1 MIYSIFGKG
10 TVLMNGYIGMSWAAG
25 QIISIF
31 DNEIASYWW
40 GLLHL
45 SLYTKNLECTRKKM
59 WYGPQSKEMEAK
71 PYFDARI
78 LVIHMKITI
87 L

>member
-1 MIYSIFGKG
+1 MVDVENLADEMWFP
-10 TVLMNGYIGMSWAAG
+10 
-25 QIISIF
+25 
-31 DNEIASYWW
+31 
-40 GLLHL
+40 
-45 SLYTKNLECTRKKM
+45 KNLECTRKKM

>member
-1 MIYSIFGKG
+1 MIILQAD
-10 TVLMNGYIGMSWAAG
+10 TLLENGEPRSCFTQA
-25 QIISIF
+25 
-31 DNEIASYWW
+31 
-40 GLLHL
+40 
-45 SLYTKNLECTRKKM
+45 KNLECTRKKM

>member
-1 MIYSIFGKG
+1 MISYKGKRP
-10 TVLMNGYIGMSWAAG
+10 
-25 QIISIF
+25 
-31 DNEIASYWW
+31 
-40 GLLHL
+40 
-45 SLYTKNLECTRKKM
+45 KNLECTRKKM

>member
-1 MIYSIFGKG
+1 MRERSREIFRSFKEKE
-10 TVLMNGYIGMSWAAG
+10 AG
-25 QIISIF
+25 
-31 DNEIASYWW
+31 
-40 GLLHL
+40 
-45 SLYTKNLECTRKKM
+45 TKNLECTRKKM

>member
-1 MIYSIFGKG
+1 MYPEKFSSIRPVVKKLWPKQNYGISSIFP
-10 TVLMNGYIGMSWAAG
+10 
-25 QIISIF
+25 
-31 DNEIASYWW
+31 
-40 GLLHL
+40 
-45 SLYTKNLECTRKKM
+45 KNLECTRKKM

>member
-1 MIYSIFGKG
+1 MCLTYRGDHKEPEKRKPIPTKIIAGMLETAG
-10 TVLMNGYIGMSWAAG
+10 TSQVDPENFE
-25 QIISIF
+25 QQ
-31 DNEIASYWW
+31 
-40 GLLHL
+40 
-45 SLYTKNLECTRKKM
+45 RKKM

-71 PYFDARI
+71 PYFDVRI

>member
-1 MIYSIFGKG
+1 MKE
-10 TVLMNGYIGMSWAAG
+10 GMSVNA
-25 QIISIF
+25 
-31 DNEIASYWW
+31 
-40 GLLHL
+40 
-45 SLYTKNLECTRKKM
+45 KNLECTRKKM